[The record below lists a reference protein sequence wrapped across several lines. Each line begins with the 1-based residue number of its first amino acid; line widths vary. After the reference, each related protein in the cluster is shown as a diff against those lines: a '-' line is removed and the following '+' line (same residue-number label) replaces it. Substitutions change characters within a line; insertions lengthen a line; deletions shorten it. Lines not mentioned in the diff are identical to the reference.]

1 ILKFKCYHQTP
12 MENNII
18 LSQYD
23 EIQNYINSLHIDFEL
38 SKKKILAKYD
48 KKYLN
53 KRSQAPNSF
62 MLYRTEISDMLK
74 EKYTAK
80 QEFISRFI
88 ANRWKNESQMV

>member
-1 ILKFKCYHQTP
+1 

-23 EIQNYINSLHIDFEL
+23 NEIQNYINSLHIDFEL
-38 SKKKILAKYD
+38 FKKKILAKYD

-53 KRSQAPNSF
+53 NRSQVPNSF
-62 MLYRTEISDMLK
+62 ILYRTEISNILK
-74 EKYTAK
+74 EKYIVK

-88 ANRWKNESQMV
+88 ANKWENE